1 MLCWFKLYKLVI
13 NLIMKEQCFCISC
26 GDMFEYINKGRVIYV
41 LKCLLFYNNFEK
53 FYFMDIFRN
62 CLESINND
70 GFFFVYGIGIEVY
83 LLMFGMKIIFK
94 YRDF

>member
-1 MLCWFKLYKLVI
+1 
-13 NLIMKEQCFCISC
+13 
-26 GDMFEYINKGRVIYV
+26 MFEYINKGRVIYV

-62 CLESINND
+62 CLESISND
-70 GFFFVYGIGIEVY
+70 GFFFIYDVEWDGVGIKVY